1 MLLKKKTTEHFQFQ
15 KKNGWT
21 FQKSSSDIIT
31 AVRSFHLHTIM
42 YLYIMML
49 HSNCFHV
56 NKETLIMGDWW
67 KSIIMG
73 FCEYL
78 SLIPLR
84 PLTNS
89 AFSFLGRN
97 VQACILSRV
106 RLSIQSIKQPAVP
119 HPITSSSFTLRVI
132 PAAHTWPCLHYTLDH
147 LHKHIQYC
155 AKVLNRTCTSIF
167 CSGSWTL
174 CNLCHL
180 HSLLM
185 SALHV
190 S

>member
-1 MLLKKKTTEHFQFQ
+1 MHLC
-15 KKNGWT
+15 
-21 FQKSSSDIIT
+21 IT
-31 AVRSFHLHTIM
+31 R
-42 YLYIMML
+42 L
-49 HSNCFHV
+49 HSNSFYV
-56 NKETLIMGDWW
+56 NKGIWIMGDWW
-67 KSIIMG
+67 KSLTVGIS
-73 FCEYL
+73 EYL
-78 SLIPLR
+78 TLTLLR
-84 PLTNS
+84 LLTNS

-106 RLSIQSIKQPAVP
+106 RFSTQSIKQPAVP